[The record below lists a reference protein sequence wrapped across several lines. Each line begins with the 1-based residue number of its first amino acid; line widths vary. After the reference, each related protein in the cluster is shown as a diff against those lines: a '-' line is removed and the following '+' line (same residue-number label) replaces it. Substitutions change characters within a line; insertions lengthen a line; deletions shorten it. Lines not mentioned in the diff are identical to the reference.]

1 MDLPNWQ
8 ELNAMHGRIN
18 ILHID
23 SQAKKEKRL
32 KREMRE
38 KRKAAETAEKEA
50 TYQIRLA
57 KEVAAVQ
64 ERVAYM
70 QARGVARCK

>member
-18 ILHID
+18 ILHVD
-23 SQAKKEKRL
+23 TRAKKEKRS

-38 KRKAAETAEKEA
+38 ERKAAKMAEKDA
-50 TYQIRLA
+50 RYQIRLA

-70 QARGVARCK
+70 QARGVAKRK